1 MAQFHHIKVL
11 LPLSS
16 SVTSFM
22 DFSFAGLNTTQPG
35 TWIIGLP
42 IVKVTG
48 GLKGIA
54 CIGV

>member
-1 MAQFHHIKVL
+1 MAQFHHIKFYFLYHLQL
-11 LPLSS
+11 L
-16 SVTSFM
+16 SFI
-22 DFSFAGLNTTQPG
+22 DFSLAGLNTTQPG

-48 GLKGIA
+48 GLKGID